1 MFLQVIA
8 IDDRAY
14 EAEKSARSFSKTLIF
29 PGGCLCGSDAC
40 RGSITGWKDLS
51 DERKAAYRGLV
62 APYLVEIDRETAA
75 P

>member
-14 EAEKSARSFSKTLIF
+14 EAEKSARSFSKTLTF
-29 PGGCLCGSDAC
+29 PGGCLCGSDTC